1 MVSTRMVNRF
11 LPILIGA
18 GLLTLFAVPLLTSNS
33 SDSARSSIHTKP
45 PEPRTLSDGGHG
57 PAR

>member
-1 MVSTRMVNRF
+1 MVKRF
-11 LPILIGA
+11 LPFLIGA

-33 SDSARSSIHTKP
+33 SDSSRSSIHAKP
-45 PEPRTLSDGGHG
+45 PGTRTLSDGGQG